1 MIQCETTQCNEVLSC
16 SFPAYGIE
24 RNRQVYPMSSKTKII
39 VLHLKEL
46 IYTGIF
52 AVLGILFIVLL
63 VIMFLPKDKKTDT
76 PDTDTGTDT
85 ADDPEAVETS
95 YIPGVYTT
103 SLILGDH
110 TIDVEVIVDQHLIT
124 SVRLVNLDEA
134 VTTMYPLIQPAFTS
148 LAEQIYEKQSLENI
162 TYADE
167 NKYTS
172 LVLLEAVQSSLDK
185 AIYTMDVTE
194 GILP

>member
-1 MIQCETTQCNEVLSC
+1 
-16 SFPAYGIE
+16 
-24 RNRQVYPMSSKTKII
+24 MSSKTKIV

-63 VIMFLPKDKKTDT
+63 IIMFLPHDKK
-76 PDTDTGTDT
+76 PDKTVSPRGTGTVT
-85 ADDPEAVETS
+85 GNEAETNGRNDSKSIETS

-103 SLILGDH
+103 SLVLSDH
-110 TIDVEVIVDQHLIT
+110 TVDVEVIVDRDCVT
-124 SVRLVNLDEA
+124 SIRLVNLDEA
-134 VTTMYPLIQPAFTS
+134 VTTMYPLLEPAIES
-148 LAEQIYEKQSLENI
+148 IAGQIYERQSLDGI

-172 LVLLEAVQSSLDK
+172 LVLLQAIQAALEK
-185 AIYTMDVTE
+185 AAVTE
-194 GILP
+194 SAGE

>member
-1 MIQCETTQCNEVLSC
+1 
-16 SFPAYGIE
+16 
-24 RNRQVYPMSSKTKII
+24 MSSKTKIV

-63 VIMFLPKDKKTDT
+63 IIMFLPHNKKSEK
-76 PDTDTGTDT
+76 PVSPRGTGTVT
-85 ADDPEAVETS
+85 GNESETNGRNETQSIETS

-103 SLILGDH
+103 SLVLSDH
-110 TIDVEVIVDQHLIT
+110 TVDVEVIVDRECVT
-124 SVRLVNLDEA
+124 SIRLVNLDEA
-134 VTTMYPLIQPAFTS
+134 VTTMYPLLEPAIES
-148 LAEQIYEKQSLENI
+148 IAGQIYEKQSLDGI

-172 LVLLEAVQSSLDK
+172 LVLLQAIQAALEK
-185 AIYTMDVTE
+185 AAAAADIGE
-194 GILP
+194 

>member
-1 MIQCETTQCNEVLSC
+1 
-16 SFPAYGIE
+16 
-24 RNRQVYPMSSKTKII
+24 MSSKTKIV

-63 VIMFLPKDKKTDT
+63 IIMFVPHNKK
-76 PDTDTGTDT
+76 PEKPASPRETGTVTGNDAE
-85 ADDPEAVETS
+85 ADSREGTKSVETS

-103 SLILGDH
+103 SLVLSDH
-110 TIDVEVIVDQHLIT
+110 TVDVEVIVDRDCVT
-124 SVRLVNLDEA
+124 SIRLVDLDEA
-134 VTTMYPLIQPAFTS
+134 VTTMYPLLEPAIES
-148 LAEQIYEKQSLENI
+148 IAGQIYEKQSLEGI

-172 LVLLEAVQSSLDK
+172 LVLLQAIQAALEK
-185 AIYTMDVTE
+185 AAFTNDVNE
-194 GILP
+194 